1 MTTKSTSV
9 TPTTNQEAEGAFK
22 LSGQSALSATS
33 LPADTGLLNNNSRL
47 TASQLGCELSQFT
60 GTEQWYRHGLNK
72 NLLYT
77 DGVQFFA
84 ENGGDHGAYW
94 LVDIIATEYW
104 PLLKREDFL
113 TVFITVKESSAQIEV
128 TNGNGCTLKTRAI
141 AYTDLQ
147 AGVWK
152 FYLTDNVLLL
162 PSEY

>member
-22 LSGQSALSATS
+22 LAGQPALGASSWAV
-33 LPADTGLLNNNSRL
+33 DNNSSRL
-47 TASQLGCELSQFT
+47 TATQLGCELSQFT

-77 DGVQFFA
+77 DGVKFFA
-84 ENGGDHGAYW
+84 ENGGEQGAYW
-94 LVDIIATEYW
+94 LLDIIATEYW
-104 PLLKREDFL
+104 PLLKRADFL

-128 TNGNGCTLKTRAI
+128 TNGNGCTLRTRAI